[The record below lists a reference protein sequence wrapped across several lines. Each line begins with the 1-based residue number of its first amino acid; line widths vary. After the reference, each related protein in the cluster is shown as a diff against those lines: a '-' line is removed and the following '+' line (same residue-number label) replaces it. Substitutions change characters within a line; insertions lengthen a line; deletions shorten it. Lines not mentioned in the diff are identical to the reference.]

1 MIKAKNGRTRI
12 RATYASEVAME
23 LTAIVLGVRNA
34 LDGALTPAEIENL
47 ISNAVKSSATE
58 AWRKRLDEVREE
70 AD

>member
-12 RATYASEVAME
+12 RATYASEVAIE
-23 LTAIVLGVRNA
+23 LTSIILGVRNA

-58 AWRKRLDEVREE
+58 AWRKRLDEVRE
-70 AD
+70 DD

>member
-1 MIKAKNGRTRI
+1 
-12 RATYASEVAME
+12 ME